1 MKVLVIGCGKVGFY
15 LARTLREHGHHPTVI
30 ETDRERARKAANQ
43 LDMTVYC
50 GDGTTIDMLE
60 TAGCGKMDA
69 LVAVTGSDQNN
80 LIACQLAKRLFQVE
94 RTVARVNNPKNTPIL
109 KQLGVDIALSST
121 DVLARLIEREVDSAA
136 IRQIVALNKGEAS
149 INEIT
154 LPPDYPLSGARLR
167 ELDLP
172 EESIIVSISRD
183 DQMLIPRGN
192 TQLLAGDRIILVCHN
207 RALHQLSRA
216 LGL

>member
-94 RTVARVNNPKNTPIL
+94 RTVARVNNPKNTSIL

-136 IRQIVALNKGEAS
+136 IRQIVSLNKGEAS

-154 LPPDYPLSGARLR
+154 LPDDYPLSGVRLR

-183 DQMLIPRGN
+183 DQMIIPRGN
-192 TQLLAGDRIILVCHN
+192 TQLLSRDRIIIVCHN
-207 RALHQLSRA
+207 RALHELSRM
-216 LGL
+216 LRL